1 MRDNL
6 LIQNLFDNALV
17 NPLLRNTNID
27 TLRIVSGYA
36 SAAMGFHHLDFLRNL
51 GRTLRVNLIY
61 GMCRDEGVSKSNHAG
76 FVSLVKKSF
85 PGQFTCNYLCR
96 GEAVHAKIYVFCEGI
111 KPICAFAGS
120 ANYSQMAFLNSQ
132 RREVLA
138 ECSPARAYDFFKSL
152 KDDTISCTDSSVH
165 TSVAITTGG
174 CARVVMPE
182 DDSRRESQFIEIESD
197 KGSPFYGLQKV
208 TLSLLD
214 RSGKVP
220 NRSGLNWGQRPEYRR
235 NPDQAYLPVRGNL
248 MKCGFFPDRKQH
260 FTVLTDDNKIIECV
274 RAQDGGKAIH
284 TPHDNAEIGRYIR
297 ERIGIPSGQVVT
309 AADLARYGRSS
320 IDFFKIDD
328 ENYVMDFQPPE

>member
-1 MRDNL
+1 MKDNL

-17 NPLLRNTNID
+17 NPLLRNPRID

-36 SAAMGFHHLDFLRNL
+36 TAAMGFHHLDLLRSM
-51 GRTLRVNLIY
+51 GRKLCVNLIY
-61 GMCRDEGVSKSNHAG
+61 GMCRAEGISKSNHEG

-96 GEAVHAKIYVFCEGI
+96 GEAVHAKVYVFCAGVN
-111 KPICAFAGS
+111 PICAFAGS
-120 ANYSQMAFLNSQ
+120 ANYSQTAFLNSQ

-152 KDDTISCTDSSVH
+152 KDDTISCVDGNVQSA
-165 TSVAITTGG
+165 VAITTGSG
-174 CARVVMPE
+174 ARVLTPTGGI
-182 DDSRRESQFIEIESD
+182 RQESKFIEVETD
-197 KGSPFYGLQKV
+197 KKSPFYGLQKV

-214 RSGKVP
+214 RSGRVP
-220 NRSGLNWGQRPEYRR
+220 SRSGLNWGQRPEYRR
-235 NPDQAYLPVRGNL
+235 NPDQAYLPVRGGL
-248 MKCGFFPDRKQH
+248 MTCGFFPDRKQH

-284 TPHDNAEIGRYIR
+284 TPHDNSEIGRYIR
-297 ERIGIPSGQVVT
+297 QRIGIPSGQVVT

-328 ENYVMDFQPPE
+328 ENYAMNFQAP